1 MKELSVLQLDTSFP
15 RLPGDVAC
23 RETFNKPI
31 NLVKVHKA
39 SVSQIVTETP
49 SKRSLVNF
57 QDQVRKNKERII
69 ATSCGFTFLW
79 QKELQNLTNAKFISS
94 SLCALDYLQ
103 KYRLENNT
111 LLLTFNAKILNS
123 MLNKYLGRF
132 FLGTIVDLGAQSH
145 FAQVIIKDKPRIDRV
160 VVENELAQLLKPI
173 VSSLNIKTLII
184 ECTNLVPFKPK
195 IRQIVN
201 CNIID
206 ILTLIELESPGLV
219 KSEHL

>member
-1 MKELSVLQLDTSFP
+1 
-15 RLPGDVAC
+15 
-23 RETFNKPI
+23 
-31 NLVKVHKA
+31 
-39 SVSQIVTETP
+39 
-49 SKRSLVNF
+49 
-57 QDQVRKNKERII
+57 
-69 ATSCGFTFLW
+69 
-79 QKELQNLTNAKFISS
+79 
-94 SLCALDYLQ
+94 
-103 KYRLENNT
+103 
-111 LLLTFNAKILNS
+111 
-123 MLNKYLGRF
+123 
-132 FLGTIVDLGAQSH
+132 AQSH